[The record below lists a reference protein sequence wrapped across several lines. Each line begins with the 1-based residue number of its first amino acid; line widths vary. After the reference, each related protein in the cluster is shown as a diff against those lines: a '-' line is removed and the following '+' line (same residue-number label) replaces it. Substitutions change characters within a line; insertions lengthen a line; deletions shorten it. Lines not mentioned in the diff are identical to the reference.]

1 MKDWLSVIALAVVG
15 FRLVQGVRISRS
27 ADGRSL
33 LRSIWLRIR
42 WRHIWPV
49 PLVLAGVL
57 IVAIPLFQIPLL
69 RWGWWSSIGG
79 DGNPVFGSSKATSGT
94 IWEWL
99 IPAVFL
105 TLVLAALPLFAF
117 AEERMFRRGA
127 EQWSTR
133 RRALKVLQFGLIH
146 AVVGVPIAAAIALSV
161 GGAYF
166 MRVYLRSFAD
176 TGNVAEATLESTRAH
191 TAYNAVIITVFV
203 VSLVVDAVG

>member
-15 FRLVQGVRISRS
+15 LRLVQGVRISRS

-33 LRSIWLRIR
+33 LRSVWSRIR

-79 DGNPVFGSSKATSGT
+79 DGNPVFGSSRATSGT
-94 IWEWL
+94 MWEWL

-133 RRALKVLQFGLIH
+133 RRVLKVLQFGLIH
-146 AVVGVPIAAAIALSV
+146 AVIGVPIAAAIALSV

-166 MRVYLRSFAD
+166 MRVYLRSFSASGD
-176 TGNVAEATLESTRAH
+176 VAQATLESTRAH

>member
-1 MKDWLSVIALAVVG
+1 MKDWLSVVALAVVG

-33 LRSIWLRIR
+33 LRSVWLGIR

-57 IVAIPLFQIPLL
+57 VVAVPLFQIPLL

-94 IWEWL
+94 LWEWL
-99 IPAVFL
+99 VPAVFL

-166 MRVYLRSFAD
+166 MRVYLRSFAA
-176 TGNVAEATLESTRAH
+176 TGSVAEATLESTRAH
-191 TAYNAVIITVFV
+191 TAYNATIITVFV